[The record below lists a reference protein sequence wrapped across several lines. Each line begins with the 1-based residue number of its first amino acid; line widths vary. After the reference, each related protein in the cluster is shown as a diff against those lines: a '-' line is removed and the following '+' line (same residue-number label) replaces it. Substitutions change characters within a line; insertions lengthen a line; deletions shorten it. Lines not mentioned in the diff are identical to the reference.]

1 MVKCRSNHLVRE
13 ISFQQST
20 ERIQCIIQ
28 ANTSIWAFDWRTN
41 DRNKNIKGTF
51 WLTEISHDDNRHPK
65 DKNRYF
71 LQQRNVKNLV
81 LRPYLQLKCTRNT
94 NRRKQVF
101 FACLV
106 GLSRIWGV
114 ESRLKIIV
122 LQQQFEFEDLYSSQ
136 LPVPQVTSLVA
147 CWVYWG
153 VHSVGYC
160 CPTTTIWIPR
170 CYWFSRSY
178 LGLLV
183 GKVEGVRSALGWS
196 FQLLQHPSCLLNY
209 LC

>member
-28 ANTSIWAFDWRTN
+28 AFTSIRAFDWRTN

-51 WLTEISHDDNRHPK
+51 WLTEISHDGNCDSK
-65 DKNRYF
+65 DENRYF

-81 LRPYLQLKCTRNT
+81 LRPYLQLKCTWNT
-94 NRRKQVF
+94 IRRKQVI

-106 GLSRIWGV
+106 GLSCIWGD
-114 ESRLKIIV
+114 ELRLKIIV
-122 LQQQFEFEDLYSSQ
+122 VQQQFEFEDLNSSE

-153 VHSVGYC
+153 AHSVGYC

-170 CYWFSRSY
+170 CHTW
-178 LGLLV
+178 
-183 GKVEGVRSALGWS
+183 A
-196 FQLLQHPSCLLNY
+196 CLLGRLKGWGAHSVDLFNFSNT
-209 LC
+209 LPVF